1 MTVTRNP
8 IQKHCFNLLLLESH
22 GIKNPQTCKT
32 SENLWISRHWS
43 EINSLLTASLGWGF
57 LSPKLEACSSGAFQP
72 NHSWLLF
79 LRYEET
85 QVPPPCTMTPPSLQW
100 LLKMFLLAGLDG
112 SLHCSHPELKNTN
125 STHFWGVFFG
135 NKKHLERKFWLKIDW
150 NLIHLKC

>member
-8 IQKHCFNLLLLESH
+8 IQKHCCNLLLLESH

-32 SENLWISRHWS
+32 SENSWISRHWS

-57 LSPKLEACSSGAFQP
+57 LSLKLEACSSGIFQP
-72 NHSWLLF
+72 NHSWLSF

-85 QVPPPCTMTPPSLQW
+85 QVPPPCTITPPSLQW
-100 LLKMFLLAGLDG
+100 LLKMFLLTCLDG

-125 STHFWGVFFG
+125 STHFWGVFLVT
-135 NKKHLERKFWLKIDW
+135 KPTLKENSD
-150 NLIHLKC
+150 LK